1 VSTGHTKQD
10 ASETRPQAKGSSL
23 PAVSPAA
30 EDRTLRVALAQVAPE
45 LGEVA
50 GNARQVRDHIA
61 RAREEGADLVVFP
74 ELTLSGYSLGLARD
88 DVALSVD
95 DPELVGLAEGAEGLG
110 CVVGFAEAG
119 RVHTHNSAAYLERG
133 AVRHV
138 HRKLYLPT
146 YDIWEERKHFT
157 PGSAMRAFD
166 TDVGRVAILICSDA
180 WQPALAVVAI
190 QDGARVLI
198 VPANSTARRAEN
210 RQDWHDVNRFC
221 ARQLECYVV
230 FVNRVGE
237 EGELSF
243 WGGSHVYDPWGE
255 LVAEAPLDQPALL
268 TAELDL
274 AAVRRRRRE
283 MPLVKEARLALLSR
297 ELERLSAEG
306 GDL

>member
-1 VSTGHTKQD
+1 V
-10 ASETRPQAKGSSL
+10 
-23 PAVSPAA
+23 
-30 EDRTLRVALAQVAPE
+30 RVALAQMEPA
-45 LGEVA
+45 LGEVEE
-50 GNARQVRDHIA
+50 NAR
-61 RAREEGADLVVFP
+61 RAREVVHAARSEDVDLVVFP
-74 ELTLSGYSLGLARD
+74 ELTLTGYSLGHVSD
-88 DVALSVD
+88 DVARSVD
-95 DPELVGLAEGAEGLG
+95 DAEISGLAEAADGLA

-119 RVHTHNSAAYLERG
+119 RVHTYNSAAYLEGG

-157 PGSAMRAFD
+157 PGGSMRSFD
-166 TDVGRVAILICSDA
+166 TDIGRVAILICSDA
-180 WQPALAVVAI
+180 WQPALAVLAV
-190 QDGARVLI
+190 QDGARMLI
-198 VPANSTARRAEN
+198 VPTNSTRRRPEIEEEW
-210 RQDWHDVNRFC
+210 RDINRFY
-221 ARQLECYVV
+221 ARMLECYVV

-237 EGELSF
+237 EPGLSF

-255 LVAEAPLDQPALL
+255 LVAEAPTDEPALI

-297 ELERLSAEG
+297 ELDRLVAEG

>member
-1 VSTGHTKQD
+1 VSR
-10 ASETRPQAKGSSL
+10 AS
-23 PAVSPAA
+23 
-30 EDRTLRVALAQVAPE
+30 EDRTLRVALAQVDPA
-45 LGEVA
+45 LGEVE
-50 GNARQVRDHIA
+50 GNVRMVREHIA
-61 RAREEGADLVVFP
+61 RARAEAADLVVFP
-74 ELTLSGYSLGLARD
+74 ELTLSGYSLGRVD
-88 DVALSVD
+88 EDVALSVD
-95 DPELVGLAEGAEGLG
+95 GPELAGLAEEADALS

-133 AVRHV
+133 ELRHV

-166 TDVGRVAILICSDA
+166 TDGGRVAILICSDA

-198 VPANSTARRAEN
+198 VPANSTARRPEIPD
-210 RQDWHDVNRFC
+210 DWRDINRFY

-230 FVNRVGE
+230 FVNRVGDE
-237 EGELSF
+237 AGLSF
-243 WGGSHVYDPWGE
+243 WGGSHVYDPFGE
-255 LVAEAPLDQPALL
+255 LVADAPFGEPALV
-268 TAELDL
+268 TVELDL
-274 AAVRRRRRE
+274 TAVRRRRRE

-297 ELERLSAEG
+297 ELERLAADG